1 MSAIRRFIL
10 PVVVVFGSML
20 AFGGVVAGVAAA
32 QGPDPSSEIADE
44 VAGEG
49 DSGSDGSSDDPGET
63 GGEATEAASPG
74 DEGGGDGGDD
84 GEDATDGEEA
94 SSSTALPASCGS
106 LFSASMRANVE
117 GAGLALNPSWASGT
131 NAADS
136 IADSNLRS
144 QLSGL
149 TKLSCRWLNPAG
161 GGEVGVDTTV
171 ASVTSSQATAINS
184 RLASLGYSSITELGG
199 VRYVW
204 EVGYSADSY
213 PQGESH
219 LVRDGLY
226 FATHWLNYGPSGY
239 TADMV
244 HNVFG

>member
-1 MSAIRRFIL
+1 MSAFRRFVL

-20 AFGGVVAGVAAA
+20 AYGGVVAAVASTQVPA
-32 QGPDPSSEIADE
+32 SSFDTVDE
-44 VAGEG
+44 VAGSG
-49 DSGSDGSSDDPGET
+49 DTETDGLPDSDAPDA
-63 GGEATEAASPG
+63 EATDAATPGPEDG
-74 DEGGGDGGDD
+74 DEGPV
-84 GEDATDGEEA
+84 EEAPEA
-94 SSSTALPASCGS
+94 SSTSLPASCDS

-117 GAGLALNPSWASGT
+117 GAGLALNPSWASGS
-131 NAADS
+131 NSADS

-149 TKLSCRWLNPAG
+149 PQLSCRWLNPLG

-171 ASVTSSQATAINS
+171 AAVTSSQASAINS
-184 RLASLGYSSITELGG
+184 RLASLGYTAITELGG

-204 EVGYSADSY
+204 EVGYSAESY
-213 PQGESH
+213 PMGESH

-226 FATHWLNYGPSGY
+226 FATSWLNYGPSGY

>member
-44 VAGEG
+44 VVGES
-49 DSGSDGSSDDPGET
+49 DSDSDGSSDDEDEPDGES
-63 GGEATEAASPG
+63 TEAATPG
-74 DEGGGDGGDD
+74 DEGEEGEEATDGGD
-84 GEDATDGEEA
+84 AA
-94 SSSTALPASCGS
+94 SSTPLPGSCDS

-117 GAGLALNPSWASGT
+117 GAGLALNPAWADGT
-131 NAADS
+131 NSADS
-136 IADSNLRS
+136 ITDSNLRS

-149 TKLSCRWLNPAG
+149 PQLSCRWLTPLG

-171 ASVTSSQATAINS
+171 AAVTSSQASAINA
-184 RLASLGYSSITELGG
+184 RLASLGYTAISELGG
-199 VRYVW
+199 TRYVW
-204 EVGYSADSY
+204 EVGDSAESY

-219 LVRDGLY
+219 IVRDGLY
-226 FATHWLNYGPSGY
+226 FATHWLNYGPTGY
-239 TADMV
+239 TADMI

>member
-32 QGPDPSSEIADE
+32 QGPDPSSEIVDG
-44 VAGEG
+44 VAGES
-49 DSGSDGSSDDPGET
+49 DSGTDSSSDDADDPDA
-63 GGEATEAASPG
+63 EATEAATPG
-74 DEGGGDGGDD
+74 EEGADEGGD
-84 GEDATDGEEA
+84 EAAIATPLP
-94 SSSTALPASCGS
+94 SSCDS

-131 NAADS
+131 YSADS
-136 IADSNLRS
+136 ITDGTLRS

-149 TKLSCRWLNPAG
+149 PQLSCRWLNPGG

-171 ASVTSSQATAINS
+171 AAVTSSQASAINS
-184 RLASLGYSSITELGG
+184 RLASLGYTSISELGG

-204 EVGYSADSY
+204 EVGDSAESY
-213 PQGESH
+213 PMGESH
-219 LVRDGLY
+219 IVRDGLY

-239 TADMV
+239 TADMI

>member
-32 QGPDPSSEIADE
+32 QGPDASSVIGDE
-44 VAGEG
+44 VDGE
-49 DSGSDGSSDDPGET
+49 SGSDESDDTEDPD
-63 GGEATEAASPG
+63 GEATDAATTG
-74 DEGGGDGGDD
+74 DDAETDGGD
-84 GEDATDGEEA
+84 AA
-94 SSSTALPASCGS
+94 SGTPLPGSCDS

-117 GAGLALNPSWASGT
+117 GAGLALNPAWASGT
-131 NAADS
+131 SAADS
-136 IADSNLRS
+136 ITDGTLRS

-149 TKLSCRWLNPAG
+149 PQLSCRWLTPLG

-171 ASVTSSQATAINS
+171 ASVTSSQASAINA
-184 RLASLGYSSITELGG
+184 RLASLGYTSISELGG

-204 EVGYSADSY
+204 EVGESAESY
-213 PQGESH
+213 PMGESH
-219 LVRDGLY
+219 IVRDGLY
-226 FATHWLNYGPSGY
+226 FGTHWLNYGPSGY

>member
-1 MSAIRRFIL
+1 MPRRRRRGA
-10 PVVVVFGSML
+10 VV
-20 AFGGVVAGVAAA
+20 
-32 QGPDPSSEIADE
+32 DP
-44 VAGEG
+44 
-49 DSGSDGSSDDPGET
+49 
-63 GGEATEAASPG
+63 
-74 DEGGGDGGDD
+74 
-84 GEDATDGEEA
+84 
-94 SSSTALPASCGS
+94 LPASCDS

-131 NAADS
+131 NSADS
-136 IADSNLRS
+136 ITDGNLRS

-149 TKLSCRWLNPAG
+149 PQLSCRWLNPEG

-171 ASVTSSQATAINS
+171 AAVTSSQASAINS
-184 RLASLGYSSITELGG
+184 RLASLGYTSISELGG

-204 EVGYSADSY
+204 EVGYSAESY
-213 PQGESH
+213 PMGESH

>member
-1 MSAIRRFIL
+1 MSAIRRFVL
-10 PVVVVFGSML
+10 PVAVVFGSMI
-20 AFGGVVAGVAAA
+20 AYGGVVAGIASTQAPPSFDTAA
-32 QGPDPSSEIADE
+32 E
-44 VAGEG
+44 VAPDGDTETDEPSEG
-49 DSGSDGSSDDPGET
+49 DDPDA
-63 GGEATEAASPG
+63 EATEAATPGPEDG
-74 DEGGGDGGDD
+74 DEG
-84 GEDATDGEEA
+84 TVEEA
-94 SSSTALPASCGS
+94 PAAPASTALPASCGS

-117 GAGLALNPSWASGT
+117 GAGLALNPSWATGT
-131 NAADS
+131 SAAGS
-136 IADSNLRS
+136 ITDGNLRS

-149 TKLSCRWLNPAG
+149 PQLSCRWLNPEG

-171 ASVTSSQATAINS
+171 ASVTSSQASAINA
-184 RLASLGYSSITELGG
+184 RLASLGYTSISELGG

-204 EVGYSADSY
+204 EQGFSEEGYA
-213 PQGESH
+213 QGESH